1 MISDF
6 YERRY
11 MKYTESL
18 QKAYD
23 YAIKF
28 SKKAGQ
34 YTGTQHMLLGIL
46 HCAPNLASEILTDEG
61 VTEDLTGQIIDELL
75 SFTQNVPAKGEDTTT
90 PKFRIMM
97 DNAEAI
103 AQMCGMESVGTEH
116 VILAILRMPDCGA
129 ARILSTTNAD
139 LGTIFNKLLQAM
151 GDEGDAYRRQLYAS
165 HQNGDEGEYPA
176 LEEFTTDLTTMAEDG
191 ALDPIIGREKEIQR
205 VIEILSR
212 RTKNNPCL
220 IGEPGVGKTAI
231 VEGLAEHIVS
241 GMVPSTLIG
250 KRILTLDLSGMVA
263 GTKYRGEFEERIKN
277 VIDEAVSAGNVFLF
291 IDELHMI
298 IGAGGS
304 EGAMDAANIL
314 KPALARGELQII
326 GATTI
331 SEYRKRIEKDAA
343 LERRFLSVMVEE
355 PTEEQTVQILEG
367 LKDVYEDHHQVQIT
381 DEAIGACVSLS
392 KRYIH
397 DRFLPD
403 KAIDLLDESCARKRL
418 YNTKGNSKNYELRK
432 EKNELSEQLEEALKK
447 GDYNAA
453 GQLHQELL
461 KDEKKIDR
469 QEKRSTRISLRD
481 IPTLTEDDIAD
492 IVSDW
497 THIPV
502 GNLNVK
508 ESKRLINLEKTL
520 HKKVIGQDEAVTAV
534 SKAVR
539 RGRAGL
545 KSPDRPI
552 GSFLFV
558 GPTGVGKTLVAKTL
572 AEEVYGDDKALIRVD
587 MSEYMEKDAVSKFI
601 GSPPGYVGYEEG
613 GQLSEK
619 IRRNPYS
626 VLLFDEIEK
635 AHPDVFNILLQVL
648 DEGRLTDSQGRLVD
662 FRNTIIIM
670 TSNAGARDISEH
682 KSLGFSSGEDSKSDY
697 EAMKDKVNE
706 ELKRTFRPEFLNR
719 IDDVICFRMLDKNDL
734 SEIATLLIDEVCDR
748 LKTNTGITAHA
759 TAAAKKYIVDKAYD
773 PKYGARP
780 LRRQIQSDIEDPVS
794 DKIIS
799 GEIKSG
805 DKVTISSKNGTIT
818 FSTRSNTKA
827 SAKGEKNGKR
837 SDTQ

>member
-1 MISDF
+1 
-6 YERRY
+6 

-23 YAIKF
+23 YAIKI
-28 SKKAGQ
+28 SKKMGH
-34 YTGTQHMLLGIL
+34 YTGTQHILLGIL
-46 HCAPNLASEILTDEG
+46 HCAPNLASEILNDAG
-61 VTEDLTGQIIDELL
+61 VTEELTTQVIDELL
-75 SFTQNVPAKGEDTTT
+75 VYTHNEPAKNEDTAS
-90 PKFRIMM
+90 PKLRVLME
-97 DNAEAI
+97 NAEAI
-103 AQMCGMESVGTEH
+103 AQMCGMETVGTEH
-116 VILAILRMPDCGA
+116 VVLAILRMPDCGA
-129 ARILSTTNAD
+129 ARILSTANAD
-139 LGTIFNKLLQAM
+139 LQTIFNNLLDAM
-151 GDEGDAYRRQLYAS
+151 GEEGDAYRQQLYAMG
-165 HQNGDEGEYPA
+165 HGGNEGEYPA
-176 LEEFTTDLTTMAEDG
+176 LEEFTTDLTSMAEDG
-191 ALDPIIGREKEIQR
+191 TLDPIIGREKEIQR

-231 VEGLAEHIVS
+231 VEGLAEHIVA

-277 VIDEAVSAGNVFLF
+277 VIDESVAAGNVLLF

-331 SEYRKRIEKDAA
+331 TEYRKRIEKDAA

-355 PTEEQTVQILEG
+355 PSEEQTIKILEG
-367 LKDVYEDHHQVQIT
+367 LKDVYENHHHVKIT
-381 DEAIGACVSLS
+381 HGALEACVSLS

-418 YNTKGNSKNYELRK
+418 YNTKGNSKNYELRQ
-432 EKNELSEQLEEALKK
+432 EKNELSDKLEEALKN
-447 GDYNAA
+447 GDYSTA

-461 KDEKKIDR
+461 KDEKKLDR
-469 QEKRSTRISLRD
+469 QAKRAEKKTEKD
-481 IPTLTEDDIAD
+481 APVLTEEDIAG

-502 GNLNVK
+502 GNLNTK
-508 ESKRLINLEKTL
+508 ESKRLLSLEETL

-626 VLLFDEIEK
+626 VILFDEIEK

-662 FRNTIIIM
+662 FKNTIIIM
-670 TSNAGARDISEH
+670 TSNAGARDISDH
-682 KSLGFSSGEDSKSDY
+682 KSLGFSSGDDRKSDY
-697 EAMKDKVNE
+697 DAMKDKVNE

-719 IDDVICFRMLDKNDL
+719 IDDVICFRMLDKDDL
-734 SEIATLLIDEVCDR
+734 TKITTLLINEVCDR
-748 LKTNTGITAHA
+748 LKTNTGISAHA
-759 TAAAKKYIVDKAYD
+759 TPQVRKYIVDKAYD
-773 PKYGARP
+773 PKFGARP
-780 LRRQIQSDIEDPVS
+780 LRRRIQSDIEDPIS
-794 DKIIS
+794 DEIIS
-799 GEIKSG
+799 GKIKSG
-805 DKVTISSKNGTIT
+805 DRVTISVKNDTIS
-818 FSTRSNTKA
+818 FSITGNKKA
-827 SAKGEKNGKR
+827 SVKGEKNGKR

>member
-1 MISDF
+1 
-6 YERRY
+6 
-11 MKYTESL
+11 MKYTDSL

-28 SKKAGQ
+28 SKKLGR
-34 YTGTQHMLLGIL
+34 YTGTHFLLLGIL
-46 HCAPNLASEILTDEG
+46 HCAPNLASEILVDAG
-61 VTEDLTGQIIDELL
+61 LDEDLTARIIDEL
-75 SFTQNVPAKGEDTTT
+75 STFTKDRNLKNQDTET
-90 PKFRIMM
+90 PRLKALME
-97 DNAEAI
+97 NATSI
-103 AQMCGMESVGTEH
+103 ASMCGMEAVGTEH
-116 VILAILRMPDCGA
+116 ALLAILKMPECGA
-129 ARILSTTNAD
+129 ARILSTADLD
-139 LGTIFNKLLQAM
+139 LGTVFNNLLAAM
-151 GDEGDAYRRQLYAS
+151 GDEGDTYRRILIANR
-165 HQNGDEGEYPA
+165 QNGDEGEYAA

-191 ALDPIIGREKEIQR
+191 ALDPVIGRDREIQR

-231 VEGLAEHIVS
+231 VEGLAERIVS
-241 GMVPSTLIG
+241 GMVPPSLAG

-277 VIDEAVSAGNVFLF
+277 VIDESVSAGNVLLF

-331 SEYRKRIEKDAA
+331 KEYRKKIEKDAA

-355 PTEEQTVQILEG
+355 PSEEDTVRILEG
-367 LKDVYEDHHQVQIT
+367 LRDVYQKHHGVRIT
-381 DEAIGACVSLS
+381 DEAIAACVSLS
-392 KRYIH
+392 RRYVH

-403 KAIDLLDESCARKRL
+403 KAIDLLDESCARVNL
-418 YNTKGNSKNYELRK
+418 FNSKGSSKGYELRQK
-432 EKNELSEQLEEALKK
+432 KNELSDGIEEALKN
-447 GDYNAA
+447 GDYSRA
-453 GQLHQELL
+453 GELHSEFLE
-461 KDEKKIDR
+461 DEKKLFR
-469 QEKRSTRISLRD
+469 QEKRENKKKEA
-481 IPTLTEDDIAD
+481 PVLTEQDIALT
-492 IVSDW
+492 VSGW

-502 GNLNVK
+502 GNLGSK
-508 ESKRLINLEKTL
+508 EKKRLLNLENTL
-520 HKKVIGQDEAVTAV
+520 KKKVIGQDQAIEAV
-534 SKAVR
+534 SRAVR

-545 KSPDRPI
+545 KSPERPV

-572 AEEVYGDDKALIRVD
+572 ASEVYGDDKALIRVD

-626 VLLFDEIEK
+626 VILFDEIEK

-648 DEGRLTDSQGRLVD
+648 DDGRLTDSQGRTVD
-662 FRNTIIIM
+662 FKNAIIIM
-670 TSNAGARDISEH
+670 TSNAGARDIQNH
-682 KSLGFSSGEDSKSDY
+682 KSLGFASGQDKKSDY
-697 EAMKDKVNE
+697 EAMKEQVSQ
-706 ELKRTFRPEFLNR
+706 ELKRTMRPEFLNR
-719 IDDVICFRMLDKNDL
+719 IDDIICFKMLDKEDL
-734 SEIATLLIDEVCDR
+734 TEITGLLLSDLFKR
-748 LKTNTGITAHA
+748 LSDNTDISAHA
-759 TAAAKKYIVDKAYD
+759 TPSVKQYIVDKAYD
-773 PKYGARP
+773 PKFGARP
-780 LRRQIQSDIEDPVS
+780 LRRRIQSDIEDPIS

-805 DKVTISSKNGTIT
+805 DKVTISVKNDTI
-818 FSTRSNTKA
+818 SISRKNNTKA
-827 SAKGEKNGKR
+827 IVKGEKNGRTVDSK
-837 SDTQ
+837 